1 MMAMVLRRL
10 SAAAAACVMLALPLA
25 GTGCDGVAGA
35 KTANVSPGDLP
46 KDGNWQGVW
55 YSELYGYLHLV
66 KKGNSEV
73 RGKWERPHKDKWGE
87 MKGEIQGD
95 LMRFEWNEYTKGL
108 VGPNAKKSGKGY
120 FKYKRPA
127 GDNVD
132 DKIEGEIGLVQDEVG
147 DPWEA
152 VHQRRVEP
160 DLSSIGGTG
169 AMDLGGGDWDKDN
182 KEDGKPE
189 PPKGPR

>member
-1 MMAMVLRRL
+1 MTPRRDRFWGAAFAFALATTPFL
-10 SAAAAACVMLALPLA
+10 SACSATPDAKMASVQPGDMPSGA
-25 GTGCDGVAGA
+25 TWDGVY
-35 KTANVSPGDLP
+35 
-46 KDGNWQGVW
+46 

-66 KKGNSEV
+66 QKGGSTV
-73 RGKWERPHKDKWGE
+73 VGKWERPHKDKWGE
-87 MKGEIQGD
+87 LKGEVQGD
-95 LMRFEWNEYTKGL
+95 LMRFEWSEYTKGL
-108 VGPNAKKSGKGY
+108 VGPNAKKTGKGY

-132 DKIEGEIGLVQDEVG
+132 DKIEGEIGLEKNEVG

-169 AMDLGGGDWDKDN
+169 AMDLGGGDWDKDG
-182 KEDGKPE
+182 KEDGKAE